1 MEKKNTKFWDVVFVS
16 IYVAVVC
23 TNLCMRLNTCIVL
36 NCLLSKNQLSTL
48 RFMNLC
54 VQWTLFWKNQMKWLE
69 GNGLIEVMD
78 GFKDFYSMPPIHGTI
93 DAT

>member
-1 MEKKNTKFWDVVFVS
+1 
-16 IYVAVVC
+16 
-23 TNLCMRLNTCIVL
+23 
-36 NCLLSKNQLSTL
+36 
-48 RFMNLC
+48 
-54 VQWTLFWKNQMKWLE
+54 MKWLE